1 MKKRLMYL
9 LCAALAALSLT
20 ACAPAAAADE
30 TPLRPVSVQ
39 EYTWG
44 SLDYLRI
51 EKVYELALTDT
62 ERQIPQEDFEQ
73 NGYLYHLVEMTKENK
88 VGVDTKEFT
97 KSVTKDCPSNDTE
110 SALKILDA
118 EIPVKTE
125 DGYEGKLLLD
135 HTSVKVSVK
144 GYQTSSKNITASRVY
159 SDLSDADLSL
169 IPKSITENGNVLTL
183 NDAQWV
189 SGTDEDGNLTFT
201 ATAEYSGTSTSRY
214 ATGYTV
220 SANYVG
226 NVVKTNCDM
235 IVYTVI
241 FQGERIP
248 KLPIAEK
255 QEPEPEEPAAES
267 VDETVEVNPASDG
280 TDAPDNSVESDRLNI
295 HDWLAVAGSVGGIGA
310 ALAAVAYAVRRKT
323 KKEEN
328 KT

>member
-1 MKKRLMYL
+1 MNKRLMYL
-9 LCAALAALSLT
+9 FCVALAVLCLT
-20 ACAPAAAADE
+20 ACTPVAVADE
-30 TPLRPVSVQ
+30 PPLRPVSVQ

-62 ERQIPQEDFEQ
+62 ERKIPQEDFER

-110 SALKILDA
+110 SALSVLDA
-118 EIPVKTE
+118 EIPVTTE

-135 HTSVKVSVK
+135 HTSVRVSVK
-144 GYQTSSKNITASRVY
+144 GYKTSSKNITATRVY
-159 SDLSDADLSL
+159 PNLSDADLSL
-169 IPKSITENGNVLTL
+169 IPKSITENENSLTL
-183 NDAQWV
+183 NDAQWE

-201 ATAEYSGTSTSRY
+201 ATAEYSGTSTSRC

-241 FQGERIP
+241 FQGEKIP
-248 KLPIAEK
+248 MPPAVP
-255 QEPEPEEPAAES
+255 EPEPEETAEEIPS
-267 VDETVEVNPASDG
+267 SDG
-280 TDAPDNSVESDRLNI
+280 TDAPDDAMEADAWTV
-295 HDWLAVAGSVGGIGA
+295 HDWLAIAGSVGGITA
-310 ALAAVAYAVRRKT
+310 AAAAVVYAVKRKQ
-323 KKEEN
+323 KGELEKG
-328 KT
+328 K

>member
-1 MKKRLMYL
+1 MKKKLMYL
-9 LCAALAALSLT
+9 LCAALAVLCLT
-20 ACAPAAAADE
+20 ACTPVAVADE
-30 TPLRPVSVQ
+30 SPLRPVSVQ

-62 ERQIPQEDFEQ
+62 ERRIPQEDFEQ

-97 KSVTKDCPSNDTE
+97 KSVTKDCKSGDTE
-110 SALKILDA
+110 DALKVLDA
-118 EIPVKTE
+118 EIPVTTE

-135 HTSVKVSVK
+135 HTSVRVSVK
-144 GYQTSSKNITASRVY
+144 GYNTSSKNVTATRVY
-159 SDLSDADLSL
+159 SNLADADLSL
-169 IPKSITENGNVLTL
+169 IPKSITENGNSLTL
-183 NDAQWV
+183 NDAQWE

-248 KLPIAEK
+248 KPPAVPET
-255 QEPEPEEPAAES
+255 ETEPEETVSAES
-267 VDETVEVNPASDG
+267 DGTASDG
-280 TDAPDNSVESDRLNI
+280 ASEMADTPDAAEQPNTLNY
-295 HDWLAVAGSVGGIGA
+295 HDWLAVAGCVGGIGA
-310 ALAAVAYAVRRKT
+310 ALAAVICAVRKKRKG
-323 KKEEN
+323 EEKQN
-328 KT
+328 T